1 MTREIQPPWK
11 IFYFLTGRLTRDI
24 KQTPCLLKKEQSS
37 SPLRAAGFSN
47 GVKEVG
53 FMYKKI
59 LVPLDGSELATKGL
73 AEAEKLAPIFGAEIV
88 LFQVVPFMPIYG
100 SPELVTPLIVDEK
113 QKETAERYLHTLAEE
128 EKKKGFKV
136 TSMVKTGQQVA
147 VEIIDFAK
155 ESGVDLIVMCTHG
168 RSGITRWVL
177 GSVAHKVLTRAETPI
192 LLLRPKHD

>member
-1 MTREIQPPWK
+1 
-11 IFYFLTGRLTRDI
+11 
-24 KQTPCLLKKEQSS
+24 
-37 SPLRAAGFSN
+37 
-47 GVKEVG
+47 
-53 FMYKKI
+53 MYKKI
-59 LVPLDGSELATKGL
+59 LVPLDGSEMAKKGL
-73 AEAEKLAPIFGAEIV
+73 EEAEKLAQIFGAEIV

-113 QKETAERYLHTLAEE
+113 QKEAAEKYLLTLSEE
-128 EKKKGFKV
+128 LRKKGFKV

-155 ESGVDLIVMCTHG
+155 ESGADLIVMCTHG

-192 LLLRPKHD
+192 LLLRPKHG